1 MIRCGRGTV
10 LRART
15 VDSRMGFWLAL
26 EFLTIIPSPRRNVSE
41 HVEIGRSLVYFPL
54 VGLLLGL
61 LLFGLDF
68 LLRLVLPLPV
78 VGAILIAAMAA
89 LTGAIHL
96 DGFMDTC
103 DGLGG
108 HSPARRLEIMKDSR
122 VGAFG
127 VVGVVILL
135 LLKYGALVSLPPALR
150 MGALV
155 LMPVLGRWAM
165 VFGVT
170 AYPYA
175 RVEGLGKAFVQQA
188 NWSRFWVATAL
199 ALVIVA
205 VFGRWIGVVAFMG
218 VGLVVWGA
226 AIFMRRKFTG
236 LTGDSYGALCE
247 LTEAMTLVFILLW
260 QR

>member
-1 MIRCGRGTV
+1 
-10 LRART
+10 
-15 VDSRMGFWLAL
+15 MGFWSAL
-26 EFLTIIPSPRRNVSE
+26 EFLTIIPSPRHDRSGSGQ
-41 HVEIGRSLVYFPL
+41 VEIGRSLVYFPL

-61 LLFGLDF
+61 ILLGLDF
-68 LLRLVLPLPV
+68 VLRLILPLQV
-78 VGAILIAAMAA
+78 IGGILIAAMAV

-127 VVGVVILL
+127 VAGVVILL
-135 LLKYGALVSLPPALR
+135 LIKYGALVSLAPGFR
-150 MGALV
+150 TGALV

-165 VFGVT
+165 ALGVT

-175 RVEGLGKAFVQQA
+175 RAEGLGKAFVQQA
-188 NWSRFWVATAL
+188 NWPRFWVATGL
-199 ALVIVA
+199 ALVIVTI
-205 VFGRWIGVVAFMG
+205 FGRWIGVVAFIG

-226 AIFMRRKFTG
+226 ATFIKRKLNG

-247 LTEAMTLVFILLW
+247 LTEAMTLVLFLLW